1 MRLKRIREDL
11 KFNDWQS
18 YKKKK
23 GNRDTEK
30 RYVRTEA
37 EIGAVQLQAKECQ
50 EKLEEGRKD
59 SSLELSEGA

>member
-1 MRLKRIREDL
+1 MRSYWIREDP
-11 KFNDWQS
+11 KFNDWHS

-23 GNRDTEK
+23 GNRDTEE

-50 EKLEEGRKD
+50 KLEEGRKD